1 MQVCIVI
8 DNFCSYKNG
17 SSFAAT
23 KSIVAKTNQ
32 AKDHIC
38 LPFLQLQF
46 KQPAVVSNWVPFNQV
61 IISQEAV
68 FHPKKSTLQEKERKK
83 NKIKWPPVF
92 AFIIYIYMLLCRCK
106 SNLLLCPSGYCSNQV
121 IFSLES
127 APLQLQGF
135 SK

>member
-8 DNFCSYKNG
+8 DNFCCYKNG

-68 FHPKKSTLQEKERKK
+68 FHPKKKKKKKSTLQEKERKK
-83 NKIKWPPVF
+83 NK
-92 AFIIYIYMLLCRCK
+92 
-106 SNLLLCPSGYCSNQV
+106 
-121 IFSLES
+121 
-127 APLQLQGF
+127 
-135 SK
+135 